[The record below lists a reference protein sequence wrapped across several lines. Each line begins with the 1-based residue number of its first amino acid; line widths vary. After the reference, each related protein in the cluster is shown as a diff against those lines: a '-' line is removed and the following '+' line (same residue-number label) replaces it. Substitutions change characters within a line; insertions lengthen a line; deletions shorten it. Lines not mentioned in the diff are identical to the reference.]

1 MKSFSY
7 LYWYIIRSSKKIK
20 GPNTI
25 RNSYH
30 FDINEKLLFQK
41 TWGVISVSVNH
52 KEIRILI
59 YIGCDVYSRAN
70 SAIFIRFLVEK
81 NGRVFE
87 SLIIEL
93 RIKPQTDVTCGRFQ
107 NKVYVRTTLHSR
119 LRHKEILDSCGVFAV
134 SATNKNLFAKLS
146 HSFPPLELHTYTGVY

>member
-20 GPNTI
+20 GPNSI
-25 RNSYH
+25 RNTYH
-30 FDINEKLLFQK
+30 FDINEKLLFKK

-70 SAIFIRFLVEK
+70 SAIFPFPCWK
-81 NGRVFE
+81 KWKSFWKSHHRVTNQTANRCNMR
-87 SLIIEL
+87 SLL
-93 RIKPQTDVTCGRFQ
+93 KQ
-107 NKVYVRTTLHSR
+107 NVRTTLHSR

-146 HSFPPLELHTYTGVY
+146 HSCPPLELHTYTGVY